1 MSRTIFTSV
10 AAVIEIVTG
19 LILMVVPS
27 AFARVLFGA
36 DLPEAGQAVGRIAG
50 FALLSLGIA
59 CRPGSEAPTTALSA
73 LVIYNL
79 LITPYLIYVGMV
91 GGPVGPYCGLPLRFT
106 DCFRSYSF
114 VRDSVSRRNDRA
126 HGRRGLLALCHR
138 RRARGRE
145 WVEIPAPTGAPSLT
159 QSKAG
164 SVTFMASGLAPQ

>member
-91 GGPVGPYCGLPLRFT
+91 GGPVVPLLWP
-106 DCFRSYSF
+106 
-114 VRDSVSRRNDRA
+114 A
-126 HGRRGLLALCHR
+126 AALHGLLSVILV
-138 RRARGRE
+138 RARFGQ
-145 WVEIPAPTGAPSLT
+145 PA
-159 QSKAG
+159 K
-164 SVTFMASGLAPQ
+164 

>member
-79 LITPYLIYVGMV
+79 LITPYLICVGMV
-91 GGPVGPYCGLPLRFT
+91 GGPVGPLLWPAAAL
-106 DCFRSYSF
+106 
-114 VRDSVSRRNDRA
+114 
-126 HGRRGLLALCHR
+126 HGLLSVILV
-138 RRARGRE
+138 RARFGQ
-145 WVEIPAPTGAPSLT
+145 PA
-159 QSKAG
+159 K
-164 SVTFMASGLAPQ
+164 